1 MKKLLVTILLTFIST
16 SAMAEWTLING
27 NENITLYADV
37 KSKRKLGNKV
47 KMWTL
52 FDSKVQQNVRGYESY
67 LSAVSLDEYDCVNVT
82 KKVLSANFYSQNMQK
97 GSVIYSSNYTVRESA
112 HDPVT
117 PNTLDQAAW
126 EEACGKK

>member
-52 FDSKVQQNVRGYESY
+52 FDLKAPDSYEGKQI
-67 LSAVSLDEYDCVNVT
+67 LSFVSLDEYDCVNET
-82 KKVLSANFYSQNMQK
+82 SRLLSVSFYSENMQK
-97 GSVIYSSNYTVRESA
+97 GSMINTTNYAVGQNS
-112 HDPVT
+112 HKPIT
-117 PNTLDQAAW
+117 PNTMEESAW
-126 EEACGKK
+126 LKACGKK